1 MYICVSLRFLL
12 ESLIFKISSQCVVLH
27 RTPGLTA
34 GPRAPLHTSIQFNH
48 GGRQIYSCTRILYT
62 IRIYEDP
69 LKTHVFNFYLFL
81 DSTSPRLLF
90 HGSRDKPVTA
100 SLACRRFIQWAPQ
113 LRTLTLRRRRPSS
126 TSGGH
131 INPACL
137 ASARDA

>member
-27 RTPGLTA
+27 RTRAHCRAA
-34 GPRAPLHTSIQFNH
+34 GASSYFNSIQSRWSSNL
-48 GGRQIYSCTRILYT
+48 QLYAYT
-62 IRIYEDP
+62 LHYTNLRNP